1 LKSLSTLSQRTSC
14 NKSETVVV
22 APTELAALYLAL
34 SLHFR
39 KFLMRNSSV
48 LIPTVPSPKRGVP
61 RSLWIGGGLLA
72 LVAAALAGALI
83 TRSIDAASVPGA
95 QAAPEGTAPIQATAD
110 RAATS
115 AQKSHDTHAV
125 APICTNCGTVESVR
139 QVELEGKGTGLGA
152 VAGGVAGGLLGNQF
166 GSGKGKTAMT
176 VVGAVGGGLAGN
188 QVEKKARSETA
199 YRVSVR
205 MQDGSVGT
213 FQQSQSFAVGTK
225 VVVDGHNLRLASN
238 AVGQ

>member
-1 LKSLSTLSQRTSC
+1 
-14 NKSETVVV
+14 
-22 APTELAALYLAL
+22 
-34 SLHFR
+34 
-39 KFLMRNSSV
+39 MRNSSV
-48 LIPTVPSPKRGVP
+48 LIPTVSSPRRCVP
-61 RSLWIGGGLLA
+61 RSLWLGGGLLS

-83 TRSIDAASVPGA
+83 TRSMGTASVPGEP
-95 QAAPEGTAPIQATAD
+95 AAFATATAPIQAAAPARATAD
-110 RAATS
+110 RAVQAAPKNLATQ
-115 AQKSHDTHAV
+115 AAV
-125 APICTNCGTVESVR
+125 PICTNCGTVESVR
-139 QVELEGKGTGLGA
+139 QVELEGQGTGLGA

-176 VVGAVGGGLAGN
+176 VLGAVGGGLAGN

-225 VVVDGHNLRLASN
+225 VVVDGQTLRMASN
-238 AVGQ
+238 AVSQ

>member
-1 LKSLSTLSQRTSC
+1 
-14 NKSETVVV
+14 
-22 APTELAALYLAL
+22 
-34 SLHFR
+34 
-39 KFLMRNSSV
+39 MRNSSP
-48 LIPTVPSPKRGVP
+48 LITTVSSPKPSVP
-61 RSLWIGGGLLA
+61 RALWIGGGLLC

-83 TRSIDAASVPGA
+83 TRSMDAASIPGV
-95 QAAPEGTAPIQATAD
+95 QADSATASAPIEATAPAHATGD
-110 RAATS
+110 RAVQS
-115 AQKSHDTHAV
+115 AQKNGATQAV

-139 QVELEGKGTGLGA
+139 QVELEGQGTGLGA

-176 VVGAVGGGLAGN
+176 VLGAVGSGLAGN
-188 QVEKKARSETA
+188 QFEKKPLSETA

>member
-1 LKSLSTLSQRTSC
+1 
-14 NKSETVVV
+14 
-22 APTELAALYLAL
+22 
-34 SLHFR
+34 
-39 KFLMRNSSV
+39 MRNSSV
-48 LIPTVPSPKRGVP
+48 LIPTVSSPRRGVP
-61 RSLWIGGGLLA
+61 RSLWIGGGLLS

-83 TRSIDAASVPGA
+83 TRSMNTASVPGEP
-95 QAAPEGTAPIQATAD
+95 AAFATATAPIQAAAPARATAD
-110 RAATS
+110 RAVQAAPKNLATQ
-115 AQKSHDTHAV
+115 AAV
-125 APICTNCGTVESVR
+125 PICTNCGTVESVR
-139 QVELEGKGTGLGA
+139 QVELEGQGTGLGA

-176 VVGAVGGGLAGN
+176 VLGAVGGGLAGN

-225 VVVDGHNLRLASN
+225 VVVDGQTLRMPSN
-238 AVGQ
+238 AVSQ

>member
-1 LKSLSTLSQRTSC
+1 
-14 NKSETVVV
+14 
-22 APTELAALYLAL
+22 
-34 SLHFR
+34 
-39 KFLMRNSSV
+39 MRNSSV
-48 LIPTVPSPKRGVP
+48 LIPTASSPRRGVP
-61 RSLWIGGGLLA
+61 RSLWIGGGLLG

-83 TRSIDAASVPGA
+83 MRSMDAASIPGA
-95 QAAPEGTAPIQATAD
+95 QVDPATTPAPIQAPAPAHATGD
-110 RAATS
+110 RAAQA
-115 AQKSHDTHAV
+115 AQKNHAIQAV

-139 QVELEGKGTGLGA
+139 QVELEGQGTGLGA

-176 VVGAVGGGLAGN
+176 VLGAVGGGLAGN

-225 VVVDGHNLRLASN
+225 VVVDGQTLRMASDG
-238 AVGQ
+238 AGR

>member
-1 LKSLSTLSQRTSC
+1 
-14 NKSETVVV
+14 
-22 APTELAALYLAL
+22 
-34 SLHFR
+34 
-39 KFLMRNSSV
+39 MRNSSV
-48 LIPTVPSPKRGVP
+48 LIPTVSSPRRGVP
-61 RSLWIGGGLLA
+61 RSLWIGGGLLS

-83 TRSIDAASVPGA
+83 TRSMNTASVPGEPA
-95 QAAPEGTAPIQATAD
+95 AFAAAPESTAPIQATAD
-110 RAATS
+110 RAVQAAPKNLATQ
-115 AQKSHDTHAV
+115 AAV
-125 APICTNCGTVESVR
+125 PICTNCGTVESVR
-139 QVELEGKGTGLGA
+139 QVELEGQGTGLGA

-176 VVGAVGGGLAGN
+176 VLGAVGGGLAGN

-225 VVVDGHNLRLASN
+225 VVVDGQTLRMASN
-238 AVGQ
+238 AVSQ